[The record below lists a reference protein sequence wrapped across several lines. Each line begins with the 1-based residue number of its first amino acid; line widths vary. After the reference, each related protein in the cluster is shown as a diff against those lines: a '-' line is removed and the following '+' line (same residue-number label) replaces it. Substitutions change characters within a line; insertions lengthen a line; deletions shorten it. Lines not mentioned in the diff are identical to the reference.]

1 MNTTPDNIVL
11 HSCNTG
17 QAQTYSDGSYT
28 FAFADYLSTVLPD
41 YVTIGAPTGKLEV
54 TIYGETIR
62 KEDNSAGTWDF
73 YRRGRKV
80 LSMNGDMNGNPDMIK
95 SKKQESND
103 DNSTKKEQRSTW
115 SEIIDFIKRA
125 IMAGAKYSEM

>member
-28 FAFADYLSTVLPD
+28 FAFTDLISVDLPD

-54 TIYGETIR
+54 TIYGER
-62 KEDNSAGTWDF
+62 SE
-73 YRRGRKV
+73 
-80 LSMNGDMNGNPDMIK
+80 
-95 SKKQESND
+95 KKITAQAPG
-103 DNSTKKEQRSTW
+103 
-115 SEIIDFIKRA
+115 IFI
-125 IMAGAKYSEM
+125 GGGEKYYL